1 MFLKNNLSINFILK
15 LWNINNFMFFFLE
28 FFQQLIILLILQKEL
43 DIDKIEK
50 KNKLIYIRKI
60 AI

>member
-1 MFLKNNLSINFILK
+1 
-15 LWNINNFMFFFLE
+15 MFFFLE